1 MDSLKMRDWDVP
13 FMDISVVSAGFP
25 SPAADYMEERINLNN
40 FLISHPESTFIVKC
54 TGNSMINAFIP
65 PACHLVIDRSIT
77 AANGDIVLAYVN
89 GGFTVKYLQINDHK
103 CRLIPANKK
112 YKEIEIPDETD
123 MIVWGVVTSIISH
136 PKDFRH
142 VCFG

>member
-1 MDSLKMRDWDVP
+1 MDAVKNSDLEVP
-13 FMDISVVSAGFP
+13 YIDISVPAGFP
-25 SPAADYMEERINLNN
+25 SPAAEHAEERINLNS
-40 FLISHPESTFIVKC
+40 FLIRHPLSTFIVKC

-65 PACHLVIDRSIT
+65 PKCHLVVDRSLT
-77 AANGDIVLAYVN
+77 AGNGDIILAYIN

-103 CRLIPANKK
+103 CKLIPANKK
-112 YKEIEIPDETD
+112 EKEIEIPDESD
-123 MIVWGVVTSIISH
+123 LIIWGVVTTIISD